1 MREKK
6 IRGVKRKIN
15 TMVKRIGDYTLE
27 FPEEFYHDYWHLHLP
42 IAYTFIK
49 SSKTPFKV
57 KKFCIQTL
65 LESAQRL
72 MQNKPNDE
80 GNYRV
85 VVAVTLPEMWN
96 SQIIIF
102 NNDQYFKNFFQRND
116 QYQKWHLLS
125 EERNLFNEWDIKIPS
140 NLNVLGFQEII
151 SDVDDYRYEGELW
164 FIGELH
170 QWNISN

>member
-1 MREKK
+1 
-6 IRGVKRKIN
+6 
-15 TMVKRIGDYTLE
+15 
-27 FPEEFYHDYWHLHLP
+27 
-42 IAYTFIK
+42 
-49 SSKTPFKV
+49 
-57 KKFCIQTL
+57 
-65 LESAQRL
+65 